1 MKNFIFNRAF
11 QLGFWIAM
19 LSFVIFNAMTF
30 TYKNE
35 SRVRKQLNVGGFP
48 LDFYEWG
55 GYPYVERFLPLGI
68 AVDSVV
74 AVIYSFI
81 IGSVLSFF
89 WIKDLQKTR
98 DELAGKL

>member
-19 LSFVIFNAMTF
+19 LSFVIFNALTF

-35 SRVRKQLNVGGFP
+35 SRVRNHLNTAGFP

-68 AVDSVV
+68 VFDSLIAFV
-74 AVIYSFI
+74 YSFI
-81 IGSVLSFF
+81 IGSVLSLF
-89 WIKDLQKTR
+89 WIKDLKKTR
-98 DELAGKL
+98 EQMTGNL